1 MLTLAASTRIY
12 LHREPVDFRKAH
24 DALAAIVRGELQDD
38 PLNGSVYVF
47 LNRARDRVKLL
58 QWDGNG
64 LWLHYKRLEKGTFRI
79 PRANENGTARVTRA
93 ELSML
98 LEGIELK
105 RGQLRRRF
113 AESIEVQ
120 GRAGDEERG
129 SEQPGDDRVRAL
141 LAQQRQQLAER
152 DAELAKLREEN
163 ELLRHNVEVYRR
175 MAFGPSSEKRL

>member
-24 DALAAIVRGELQDD
+24 DGLAAIVRSELQGD

-79 PRANENGTARVTRA
+79 PRANGNGTARVTRGDLA
-93 ELSML
+93 ML

-105 RGQLRRRF
+105 KGQLRRRF
-113 AESIEVQ
+113 AESIDVQ
-120 GRAGDEERG
+120 KRKSDDERR
-129 SEQPGDDRVRAL
+129 SEQRGDDRGSASASR
-141 LAQQRQQLAER
+141 
-152 DAELAKLREEN
+152 
-163 ELLRHNVEVYRR
+163 
-175 MAFGPSSEKRL
+175 

>member
-1 MLTLAASTRIY
+1 MLPLAASTRIY

-24 DALAAIVRGELQDD
+24 DGLAAIVRSELQDD

-79 PRANENGTARVTRA
+79 PRANANGTARVSRSDLA
-93 ELSML
+93 ML
-98 LEGIELK
+98 LEGIGLK
-105 RGQLRRRF
+105 KGQLRRRF

-120 GRAGDEERG
+120 RRISNDDERTEKR
-129 SEQPGDDRVRAL
+129 GDDRRGDIA
-141 LAQQRQQLAER
+141 
-152 DAELAKLREEN
+152 
-163 ELLRHNVEVYRR
+163 
-175 MAFGPSSEKRL
+175 SC

>member
-24 DALAAIVRGELQDD
+24 DGLAAIVRAELEND

-79 PRANENGTARVTRA
+79 PRANANGTARVTRGDLA
-93 ELSML
+93 ML

-105 RGQLRRRF
+105 KGQLRRRF
-113 AESIEVQ
+113 AESIDVQ
-120 GRAGDEERG
+120 KRKSDDERR
-129 SEQPGDDRVRAL
+129 SEQRGDDRGSASASR
-141 LAQQRQQLAER
+141 
-152 DAELAKLREEN
+152 
-163 ELLRHNVEVYRR
+163 
-175 MAFGPSSEKRL
+175 

>member
-24 DALAAIVRGELQDD
+24 DGLAAIVRSELQDD

-47 LNRARDRVKLL
+47 LNRARDRVTLL

-79 PRANENGTARVTRA
+79 PRANANGTARVSRGDLA
-93 ELSML
+93 ML

-105 RGQLRRRF
+105 KGQLRRRF

-120 GRAGDEERG
+120 RRISNDDERTEKR
-129 SEQPGDDRVRAL
+129 GDDRSGDIA
-141 LAQQRQQLAER
+141 
-152 DAELAKLREEN
+152 
-163 ELLRHNVEVYRR
+163 
-175 MAFGPSSEKRL
+175 SC